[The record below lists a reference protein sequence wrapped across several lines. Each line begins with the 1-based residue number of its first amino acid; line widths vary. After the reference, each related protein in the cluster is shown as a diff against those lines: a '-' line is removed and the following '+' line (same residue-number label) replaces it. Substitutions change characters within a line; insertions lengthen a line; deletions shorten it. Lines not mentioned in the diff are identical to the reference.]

1 MQEEL
6 VYCAGD
12 HALEQIAQRGCE
24 VSLSG
29 NIQELSGQNPVQCAL
44 GNPA

>member
-12 HALEQIAQRGCE
+12 HALEQIASLE
-24 VSLSG
+24 VSVSG

-44 GNPA
+44 GSSA